1 MFFLFFF
8 SVESGEKD
16 LQDLAQYHV
25 EYNII
30 ITWITTN
37 QKRLQDVKDDD
48 GKDRES
54 IEKQRVILKV
64 VSDNYKLF
72 SLEMHPVLLR
82 KIHKLTSFILDSYWI
97 GSKLFFLEIQ

>member
-1 MFFLFFF
+1 LFRVF

-25 EYNII
+25 DYDVI

-37 QKRLQDVKDDD
+37 QKQLQDVKDDD

-54 IEKQRVILKV
+54 IETLRVILKV
-64 VSDNYKLF
+64 LRVITYVRL
-72 SLEMHPVLLR
+72 LEL
-82 KIHKLTSFILDSYWI
+82 
-97 GSKLFFLEIQ
+97 